1 MPTFEETID
10 KATAWD
16 GHTDN
21 RTTHGIVCKAIN
33 SDGTTLLAHASGTT
47 HPSSTTS
54 PAITPSNTFHLAS
67 CTKLLTS
74 ICALQCVERGLIGL
88 DDPLDAYLPELCALP
103 IITTA
108 STTTTTTTTTTTSNP
123 ETPAESAFTYRPRST
138 PLTLRHLLTHT
149 SGLAYAALH
158 PVIGAWRAANN
169 DAGAGAQDAAGDV
182 VSDCSVPFVHEP
194 GEGWTYGTGLD
205 WAGKLVERLNTRPSP
220 PGGEEA
226 AATVTLEDY
235 MSDNIWAPLALRDST
250 FLLAAR
256 PDVEARLVATAET
269 RRDGRG
275 LQARAEGPTTW
286 PPRRPRDCLGGDGM
300 YATAGDYVAVLRDLM
315 REVPTLLKRETAD
328 LLFAPQLAGASEGA
342 RRDLKAAM
350 EVMGV
355 IWGGKVP
362 EGVRLD
368 YGLGGL
374 LYVDGDPETGMRSG
388 TLTWAGNGNTLW
400 FANRG
405 EDGGK
410 GVAAFFATQLLP
422 SGGPEISGL
431 VRLFIQEVW
440 KRAE

>member
-47 HPSSTTS
+47 HPSSPSS

-108 STTTTTTTTTTTSNP
+108 TASTTNANANASNPDAP
-123 ETPAESAFTYRPRST
+123 ETPAFTYRPRST

-158 PVIGAWRAANN
+158 PVINAWRAANN
-169 DAGAGAQDAAGDV
+169 GGAGPGAPDAAGDV
-182 VSDCSVPFVHEP
+182 VRDCSVPFVHEP

-205 WAGKLVERLNTRPSP
+205 WAGKLVERLNGRPP
-220 PGGEEA
+220 AAGAGGGGDAGGGED
-226 AATVTLEDY
+226 VTLEAY
-235 MSDNIWAPLALRDST
+235 MSENIWAPLALRDST

-256 PDVEARLVATAET
+256 PDVEARLVATAEKK
-269 RRDGRG
+269 RGDGGG
-275 LQARAEGPTTW
+275 LQARAEG
-286 PPRRPRDCLGGDGM
+286 
-300 YATAGDYVAVLRDLM
+300 AAV
-315 REVPTLLKRETAD
+315 V
-328 LLFAPQLAGASEGA
+328 
-342 RRDLKAAM
+342 
-350 EVMGV
+350 
-355 IWGGKVP
+355 
-362 EGVRLD
+362 
-368 YGLGGL
+368 
-374 LYVDGDPETGMRSG
+374 
-388 TLTWAGNGNTLW
+388 
-400 FANRG
+400 
-405 EDGGK
+405 
-410 GVAAFFATQLLP
+410 
-422 SGGPEISGL
+422 
-431 VRLFIQEVW
+431 LFIQEVW